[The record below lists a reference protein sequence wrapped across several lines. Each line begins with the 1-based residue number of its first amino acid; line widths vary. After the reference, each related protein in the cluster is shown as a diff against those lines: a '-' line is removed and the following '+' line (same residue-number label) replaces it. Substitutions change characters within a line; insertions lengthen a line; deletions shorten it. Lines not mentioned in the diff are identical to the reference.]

1 MNGGYTLR
9 SEDLLA
15 HAAEVGQIAGDMRAV
30 AQAAQPLPQGAYGVI
45 GQLFTGQ
52 VMTADQSVSDSVD
65 GLGRDV
71 TDHEQALRAV
81 LAAYQEHETST
92 ANGFAELHPGD
103 EGSAAGPT
111 APAGSAVAGGP
122 GGGGTSSGEP
132 VGVGGEQAEDSAP
145 PPGSVSNALDDKFSG
160 GSGSGGSGSRHGQH
174 GSSGEHGGPG
184 HTSSDRAS
192 LEHKQAG
199 VDHRLDELD
208 EREAKLDHEHDRL
221 EHQLDRHD
229 LSHHQREKLEH
240 QLHDVEHQRDV
251 LQHEQH
257 QLRHEAARPRHESAQ
272 PRHHQDG
279 VPPLGDH
286 AVADDPGS
294 HGKPVSQ
301 PPAPAV
307 PSQPPVPGAPPVTEE
322 QPPHVPDEP
331 LTPAP
336 PSDTAPGGPVPSDP
350 DTPMISV

>member
-15 HAAEVGQIAGDMRAV
+15 HAAEVGRIAGDMRAV
-30 AQAAQPLPQGAYGVI
+30 AQAGQPLPEGAYGVI

-52 VMTADQSVSDSVD
+52 VMTADQSVSASVG
-65 GLGRDV
+65 GLSRDV
-71 TDHEQALRAV
+71 TDHEQALHAV
-81 LAAYQEHETST
+81 LAAYQEHETNT
-92 ANGFAELHPGD
+92 ANGFSELNPGD

-111 APAGSAVAGGP
+111 APAGSAAVGGGS

-132 VGVGGEQAEDSAP
+132 VGMGGEQAEDSAP
-145 PPGSVSNALDDKFSG
+145 PTGSISKVLADKFSG
-160 GSGSGGSGSRHGQH
+160 GSDSGGSGNGHGRH

-184 HTSSDRAS
+184 HTSSDRDT

-208 EREAKLDHEHDRL
+208 DREAKLDHEHDRL

-251 LQHEQH
+251 VQHEQH
-257 QLRHEAARPRHESAQ
+257 QLRHEAAQPRHESAQ
-272 PRHHQDG
+272 PRHQDG
-279 VPPLGDH
+279 VPPLVDH

-294 HGKPVSQ
+294 HGKPVIQ
-301 PPAPAV
+301 
-307 PSQPPVPGAPPVTEE
+307 
-322 QPPHVPDEP
+322 PHVPGEP

-336 PSDTAPGGPVPSDP
+336 PSDTAPDGPVPSDP